1 MAVHDDNTAMNP
13 IIVVNRMSNAL
24 KPSTPRKYSAP
35 IDGIHEA
42 RSTNWKSALE
52 GLYQY
57 HNGTETTKP
66 MSATTLAIHR
76 IVFSFRLLTSSM
88 SNTLTS
94 GVKRMIERK

>member
-1 MAVHDDNTAMNP
+1 MDP
-13 IIVVNRMSNAL
+13 IIVVSRMSNVL

-57 HNGTETTKP
+57 HNGTETAKP
-66 MSATTLAIHR
+66 RKATTLAIHR
-76 IVFSFRLLTSSM
+76 IVFSFRLSTSSM
-88 SNTLTS
+88 SKAPAS